1 MEEEKNII
9 EKVKKETETVI
20 EEILNQG
27 IQENNLD
34 VLYKLVDIHKDIA
47 NEEYWQKK
55 KGGNRYEI

>member
-47 NEEYWQKK
+47 NE
-55 KGGNRYEI
+55 